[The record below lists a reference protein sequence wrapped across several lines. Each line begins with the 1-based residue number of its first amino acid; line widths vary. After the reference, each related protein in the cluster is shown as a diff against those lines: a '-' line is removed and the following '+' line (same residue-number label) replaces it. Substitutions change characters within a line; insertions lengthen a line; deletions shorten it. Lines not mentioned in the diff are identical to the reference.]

1 MNRRIVRIA
10 VLLIGVLAVAWWQ
23 ATRTVPPAQAPPAT
37 VPSPAPSPAAPQTAG
52 QAASPAST
60 DAAAR
65 AAAERYDLRIDEERG
80 GHTIARHVGKT
91 DAELLQR
98 LERERGISA
107 ASTYSDLAVA
117 ERTVA
122 RALAAAGQRLETWR
136 SRQGPRPNL
145 ALDYAGR
152 PGESIGRSVK
162 RGRKDAVTCTRA
174 VVVLRWARGREFFVL
189 TSYPEAPR

>member
-1 MNRRIVRIA
+1 M
-10 VLLIGVLAVAWWQ
+10 LAAAWWQ
-23 ATRTVPPAQAPPAT
+23 ATRSVPPAQAPAATGASPTPA
-37 VPSPAPSPAAPQTAG
+37 PAAPQTAG
-52 QAASPAST
+52 QAAPAAST
-60 DAAAR
+60 DGAR

-91 DAELLQR
+91 DAELVQR

-162 RGRKDAVTCTRA
+162 RGRKDAVTCSRA